1 MNIDF
6 RDTFYSS
13 PLPIYV
19 VQDGFFKLVNP
30 MMSKISGYSVK
41 ELLKLP
47 FEQLVYHE
55 DRSYVAAKALS
66 RLAGENVLD
75 EYEFRAV
82 KRSGEIIYLRGYFSV
97 IEHNGRPAILG
108 QVMDITELLKSEK
121 RYKNILESI
130 EDGYFEVDLTGNL
143 TFFNDSLCEMTG
155 YAREEL
161 LGMNFRRYTR
171 ENYSKK
177 VFETFNRVYRLGEPV
192 KLYNLQTVKKDQTI
206 RYVETSIS
214 LIKNTEGDKTGF
226 RGIVRDVT
234 EQKLMQEKLDLQQA
248 YFKKLFESSPEGIVI
263 LDPTDKI
270 INANKGFANI
280 FKFQITEIIG
290 RNVDDL
296 LVPDEFE
303 GQSFE
308 LLDNALKGYV
318 DHIETVRRRK
328 DGVLIDVS
336 ILVYPIVVNGHTMG
350 IYAIYS
356 DITQRKRAE
365 EEIFKQKEQLA
376 VTLNSIGDAVI
387 AVDILGRI
395 TLINPV
401 AEDLTGWKGQEA
413 IGRRLDE
420 VFRII
425 NEYTRE
431 SVSSP
436 VDKVLT
442 NGEIVGLANHTA
454 LIARDGSERSIA
466 DSAAPIRD
474 AGGKILGVILVFRD
488 VTVERRLNEALRSSE
503 ERFRLFA
510 EHARDIIYRIKQ
522 FPEPVFEY
530 ISPAVKDIL
539 GYAPEEFY
547 TNPYLGGKIYH
558 RDDKEILKRILTGKT
573 DYAKPTVIRMIRKDG
588 RVIWCEQHNV
598 PIFDENNKLI
608 ALEGISRDITE
619 RRKTEEALREVVL
632 GVSAS
637 VGVEFFRS
645 LVYHLANALAVDY
658 AFVGELTEEGV
669 GAKSVRTIAVYAR
682 GEIVENFAYLLEGTP
697 CENVLEN
704 GTFYYPHGVGEIFP
718 DSAFMTQFKV
728 VSYLGTP
735 IFNNN
740 GKAMGLISVM
750 NSKPLTNYK
759 LVKSLLKIFAVRTA
773 TELERNKAEA
783 RMNYLSQHDQ
793 LTGLYNRSVFEH
805 HMVRFDHEQYH
816 PVGIIVCDVD
826 GLKLVND
833 TMGHD
838 KGDALLVAAAEVI
851 NKSFRENDI
860 IARIGGD
867 EFAVLL
873 PNTHEKQ
880 VERACQRIRDAFAR
894 YNAENPQLNLS
905 ISVGFA
911 VSQGSI
917 TLTDLF
923 KKADNNMYR
932 EKLHRKQSTRSAIV
946 QTLMKALEARDFIT
960 EGHADR
966 LQDLVVRIA
975 AAIGL
980 PDRSIADLRLL
991 AQFHDIGKVG
1001 IPDRI
1006 LFKPGSLTTEE
1017 AIEMRRHCEIGH
1029 RIALSA
1035 PDLVPVADW
1044 ILKHH
1049 EWWNGKGYPLGL
1061 EGEEIP
1067 MECRILAIADAYDA
1081 MTSDRPYRKAL
1092 SHDQAVAEL
1101 RRCSKTQFDPLLV
1114 HSFIQ
1119 IIERDS
1125 NIPSA
1130 AYRLKC

>member
-19 VQDGFFKLVNP
+19 LQDGFFKLVNP
-30 MMSKISGYSVK
+30 MMAKISGYSVE
-41 ELLKLP
+41 ELLDMP
-47 FEQLVYHE
+47 FEKLIYQE
-55 DRSYVAAKALS
+55 DRHYVVTTAMR
-66 RLAGENVLD
+66 RLAGENVSN

-82 KRSGEIIYLRGYFSV
+82 KRSGEIIYVRGYFSV
-97 IEHNGRPAILG
+97 IDYNGRPAVLG
-108 QVMDITELLKSEK
+108 QVMDITELLKNEK
-121 RYKNILESI
+121 KYKNILESI
-130 EDGYFEVDLTGNL
+130 EDGYFEVDLSGNL
-143 TFFNDSLCEMTG
+143 TFFNDSLCEISG
-155 YAREEL
+155 YTREEFI
-161 LGMNFRRYTR
+161 GMNFRQYTC
-171 ENYSKK
+171 EDYSKELY
-177 VFETFNRVYRLGEPV
+177 ETFNKVYRLGEPV
-192 KLYNLQTVKKDQTI
+192 KLYNWKILRKDKTI
-206 RYVETSIS
+206 RFVETSIS
-214 LIKNTEGDKTGF
+214 LIRNTEGDKTGF

-234 EQKLMQEKLDLQQA
+234 EQKLMEEELGLQQA
-248 YFKKLFESSPEGIVI
+248 FFKKLFESSPEGILI
-263 LDPTDKI
+263 LDPADRI
-270 INANKGFANI
+270 INANKGFENI
-280 FKFQITEIIG
+280 FKFPVSEVIG
-290 RNVDDL
+290 QDVDDL
-296 LVPDEFE
+296 LVPEGFE
-303 GQSFE
+303 DQSSK
-308 LLDNALKGYV
+308 LLDSALKGYV
-318 DHIETVRRRK
+318 GQIETVRRRK

-336 ILVYPIVVNGHTMG
+336 ILVYPIVVNGRTMG

-365 EEIFKQKEQLA
+365 EELFKQKEQLA

-387 AVDILGRI
+387 AVDMLGRI

-401 AEDLTGWKGQEA
+401 AENLTGWSRQEA
-413 IGRRLDE
+413 VGRHLDE
-420 VFRII
+420 VFLII

-431 SVSSP
+431 PVASP

-474 AGGKILGVILVFRD
+474 ANGKILGVILVFRD
-488 VTVERRLNEALRSSE
+488 VTEERRLNEALRSSE
-503 ERFRLFA
+503 ERFRLLA
-510 EHARDIIYRIKQ
+510 EHAKDIIYRIKQ
-522 FPEPVFEY
+522 YPEPVFEY

-547 TNPYLGGKIYH
+547 TNPYLGGKVFH
-558 RDDKEILKRILTGKT
+558 RDDKEILKRTLTGKI
-573 DYAKPTVIRMIRKDG
+573 DYSKTSVIRMVRKDG

-598 PIFDENNKLI
+598 PIYDESKRLI
-608 ALEGISRDITE
+608 AIEGISRDITE
-619 RRKTEEALREVVL
+619 RRKTEESLKEVVL

-645 LVYHLANALAVDY
+645 LVYHLAKALEVDY
-658 AFVGELTEEGV
+658 AFVGELMAEEI
-669 GAKSVRTIAVYAR
+669 GAKSVRTIAVYAW
-682 GEIVENFAYLLEGTP
+682 GEIVDNFRYLLAGTP

-704 GTFYYPHGVGEIFP
+704 GTFYYPHGVREIFP
-718 DSAFMTQFKV
+718 DSEFIAQYGV
-728 VSYLGTP
+728 DSYLGTP
-735 IFNNN
+735 ILNSN
-740 GKAMGLISVM
+740 GKAVGLIAVM
-750 NSKPLTNYK
+750 NSKPLKNHR
-759 LVKSLLKIFAVRTA
+759 LVESLLQIFSVRAA

-783 RMNYLSQHDQ
+783 RMNYLSRHDQ

-805 HMVRFDHEQYH
+805 HMVQFEHEQYQ

-838 KGDALLVAAAEVI
+838 KGDALLVAAAGVI
-851 NKSFRENDI
+851 KKSFRENDV

-873 PNTHEKQ
+873 PNTNEKQ
-880 VERACQRIRDAFAR
+880 VEKACQRIRDAFAR
-894 YNAENPQLNLS
+894 YNAENPELTLS

-911 VSQGSI
+911 VGKGST

-980 PDRSIADLRLL
+980 SDQSIADLRLL

-1006 LFKPGSLTTEE
+1006 LFKPGPLNEE
-1017 AIEMRRHCEIGH
+1017 ERLEMRRHCEIGH

-1035 PDLVPVADW
+1035 PDLVPIADW

-1061 EGEEIP
+1061 KEEEIP

-1092 SHDQAVAEL
+1092 SHNQAVVEL
-1101 RRCSKTQFDPLLV
+1101 RRCSRTQFDPALV
-1114 HSFIQ
+1114 ASFIH
-1119 IIERDS
+1119 IIENEN
-1125 NIPSA
+1125 NINAA
-1130 AYRLKC
+1130 AYEIR